1 MSLSSIYSSGMRTAD
16 VINLASVAE
25 EKHRAIY
32 KRTWVNKPIS
42 LPLMFDPMELGLIFL
57 DSVFLG
63 CALNQLPISL
73 HSLME
78 K

>member
-16 VINLASVAE
+16 VINLASVSK

-32 KRTWVNKPIS
+32 KRTWVNKPKS
-42 LPLMFDPMELGLIFL
+42 LPLMFDPMELGLIFW

-63 CALNQLPISL
+63 TT
-73 HSLME
+73 M
-78 K
+78 